1 MNRILDLEMQCKRTH
16 SPFYPFL
23 NTQCTLF
30 PACKQPD
37 CTSSSS
43 PFRNFKTFIDLKS
56 NSTFLSSLLPT
67 ACCSSKSENSNS
79 YSNESIDKNKADML
93 PCSLDKNKEDMV
105 PCKID
110 KNKADLLPG
119 SLDKN
124 KGDMLPCSL
133 DKNKGEMPCSLEKNK
148 GDMLPGSLAP
158 PSGKQMSYS
167 NEINKWLE
175 KETGFDRLK
184 IMFAFNETGFL
195 QPDVQEMNTML
206 RRSIFLGII
215 YGAISAT
222 LEVNKRKAEKSASKS
237 EAVLKGITK
246 EVLGRNYIIKETMK
260 TTLQIATLSLSF
272 IHLSQAIAAY
282 RNESTVW
289 EYTISTAVG
298 LGLINL
304 GRPLKT
310 VLSSTATGAVI
321 GTVGGYVACYVLSN
335 AGLNQEQRHR
345 ERILSFLTNEKP
357 MHKSS
362 V

>member
-124 KGDMLPCSL
+124 KGDML
-133 DKNKGEMPCSLEKNK
+133 PCSLEKNK